1 MPNEALKV
9 LGYVNKFNRGIYNVQ
24 TELVE
29 NANGEAIFDF
39 DKITLFGATVNN
51 ALVLLLAKLNID
63 RKDFYVNY
71 NMQITQI

>member
-1 MPNEALKV
+1 MKV

-51 ALVLLLAKLNID
+51 ALVLLLAKLII
-63 RKDFYVNY
+63 KDKK
-71 NMQITQI
+71 TQINTD

>member
-1 MPNEALKV
+1 MPYEALKV
-9 LGYVNKFNRGIYNVQ
+9 LGYVNKFNRSIYNVQ

-39 DKITLFGATVNN
+39 DKITVFGATVNN
-51 ALVLLLAKLNID
+51 ALELLLAKLNIE

-71 NMQITQI
+71 NIQITQI